1 MKLLGGTY
9 NKTKRSS
16 FYLPDDNVYL
26 GNVSYNLGYF
36 YYSTKNRTLS
46 ETASFQDFYVSF
58 NNNKIYGI
66 TDVGDAIFQYKINN
80 PEDVSTITLVDTLT
94 TSTQD
99 SAPSSV
105 FFSTD
110 GAKAYILG
118 DTNNTIYQYTLS
130 TPWDIT
136 SGSYSNKSFSV
147 SSQDT
152 TPTGIAFSVDGSKC
166 YVVGA
171 TNGVIFQYTLSTAWD
186 ISTTSYSNKSFS
198 VRAYDTSPQGIS
210 FKSDGT
216 KFYLVGAITNIVY
229 QFTLIT
235 DWDISTAISDL
246 KVGAVASQDTTPN
259 SIFFKPDGTK
269 VYVAGA
275 TNNTIYQY
283 TLSTAWD
290 VSTLSY
296 DNKSLNV
303 SGWDSVLTCVFLKSD
318 GTKLYFGGD
327 TNDRIRSYTLKTAW
341 DISTAYYQLNSNPQE
356 STPWGLDFS
365 SDGTKAYIVGSGSD
379 AIYQYTLDT
388 PWDTNTAFY
397 SGKSFSVLSQDT
409 TAVGVKF
416 SSDGTKAFIIG
427 DTNNAVYQYTLST
440 AWDISTASY
449 ASKSLGIGTQDILP
463 TDLAFSSDG
472 TKLYMV
478 GDTNN
483 TIYQYTLSTAWDLTG
498 ATYATKSFSVN
509 TQSTGPAGIAF
520 SSDGTKF
527 YLSTFATANIFQY
540 GLTTAWD
547 ISTASYASKSL
558 LFSSYDT
565 TAVAVSINS
574 DGTKLAAL
582 GVNTKTVFS
591 FTLSTAYDLA
601 TASYNSPESYS
612 TSPLDTGLTG
622 VAFNN
627 DGTLMYTNG
636 DGNDRVF
643 QYKLS
648 TAWNVSTAIP
658 FRQIWGIGSQEPI
671 PHDLTFS
678 TDGTKAYVSGASAV
692 FQYNLSSAWNISTA
706 IYASKSFTT
715 STQDTAS
722 RAIAFSSDGTIFYMA
737 GQTTDSVYQYTLS
750 TAWDISTASYAS
762 KSLGI
767 SAREITVTG
776 IYFKSDG
783 TSLYVMGDTSD
794 RVDQF
799 NLTTAWDIST
809 ATYASK
815 TFSISGQEANV
826 SALFFK
832 SDGSSFYIVGT
843 TNDTIYQYSLTL
855 SWDISTAS
863 YSGKSYLITNLE
875 ATSSGL
881 FFSSDGTSCYILGNT
896 SDTINQLNLAIPWDI
911 SSANIGY
918 LNVNT
923 QDTSILDLCF
933 NSLGTRLYVIGNTN
947 DRIYQYNLSVP
958 WNVGSATFATSVLI
972 TKQETFPTGIFLS
985 DNGTRIY
992 VVGGTND
999 TIYSYI
1005 LNTPY
1010 ELSSIYIPA
1019 SPSLNDTSVRDIC
1032 FNSSGSKF
1040 YITGATGQA
1049 VYQWNLSTDWDVT
1062 TATYPTKSFSVTF
1075 QGTPTGVFLN
1085 SAGTRIYALAGNLF
1099 QYDLLT
1105 NEDASTAQKNWTSIS
1120 TQESSASGL
1129 TFSTDGTKVYI
1140 IGQSNDTIYQYNL
1153 SIAWNINSATY
1164 ANKFFGIGTL
1174 DATPTSL
1181 TFSEDGLKAFF
1192 SGSTNDRIYE
1202 LILTIAWDISTAYYR
1217 KNLSV
1222 ASQDGLMN
1230 GAVFGNNGLNLY
1242 IIGDSNNTIYQ
1253 YNLTTAYDLFTA
1265 TYSTKSFS
1273 VSSFD
1278 GTLQGL
1284 VISTD
1289 GKQIFVLGDD
1299 SNRVYQFSLSTAW
1312 DLSTAYAIFNK
1323 RYGPLGR
1330 ETSPQGLTF
1339 GDSGTK
1345 LYIVGTGTTTNS
1357 TVYQFTLSS
1366 PYEVSTA
1373 TYANKSYFLS
1383 FATLPTAISF
1393 NTTGTKMY
1401 ALSSG
1406 SDIIRE
1412 YRLATA
1418 WDVSTATNPYYFRSI
1433 STQTTTPVEVQIGD
1447 SGTKMYVAS
1456 SSAIYQYTLS
1466 TPNLIT
1472 SATYANKLSNFST
1485 SYESSIT
1492 GFYFKDDGSK
1502 VFVNGTSNDRVG
1514 EYTLT
1519 TPWDI
1524 STTTPPWKTLYLG
1537 GRDLSP
1543 QDIFFGD
1550 SGFKLY
1556 YLGSTNDTIYQY
1568 NLTTAY
1574 DISTATYATKTLSV
1588 GTQETAPAGLAFSSD
1603 GTKAY
1608 IVGST
1613 SDNIRQYTLSTAWDI
1628 STGTYA
1634 SKTLAI
1640 GTQDGN
1646 SSGLAFSSDGT
1657 KAYVLGDFNNV
1668 IYQYTLS
1675 TAWDISTGSYAS
1687 KSISVNALETNPGG
1701 ISFKPDG
1708 TKLYIIGGSVD
1719 SVYQYTLSTAWDIST
1734 ASSDSK
1740 STNLTFN
1747 DAAPNGLAFNDS
1759 GTKCY
1764 MLGSTGSNLY
1774 EYPVGTAWDAST
1786 INNGY
1791 IGILSQDTTSQ
1802 AIFFKPDGTRM
1813 YMLGATQDRIFE
1825 YNLAVAW
1832 QVSTAV
1838 YSRQSITLTETS
1850 GVGVYFSSDGTKFF
1864 IVGGTNDRIYQYNMS
1879 TAWDVTTASLNSFS
1893 VSVVNDD
1900 SVPAGL
1906 AFDSTGS
1913 NVYMLGATNNA
1924 VYQYPLESNWDV
1936 RAINVGFLIVS
1947 SQDTAPEGMCFSNDG
1962 SKIYYVGSSNTTK
1975 YIYQYD
1981 LFVPFLLS
1989 SATYT
1994 KQSGITMSGYDT
2006 VTRGVEISSDGTKI
2020 YMLGSTND
2028 SIYQFNLS
2036 TPNDVGNI
2044 TFAQSRSLV
2053 PLTNDPSDLRFNND
2067 GTKLYVISSN
2077 DFLYQFE
2084 LTTAYDLSTIITGYS
2099 GATVINTQDATPT
2112 DIAFSSDGTK
2122 CYALGDGNNTIYQYT
2137 LSTPWNIS
2145 SFSYASKTLAIG
2157 TQEVAPTGLT
2167 FSSDGTKCYV
2177 IGTTN
2182 NTIFQYT
2189 LSTAWDISTGSYA
2202 SKSFSVAVHDTLCTG
2217 LIFNNSGTKVFV
2229 CQQSA
2234 DRILEYELSTAWDIS
2249 TAYIGYLNIVSQE
2262 NDARGISFDNT
2273 GKKLF
2278 LIGAQNNRI
2287 IQYDLS
2293 TSYYL
2298 ATAILNAN
2306 SFFNISTSSVG
2317 ISDTVL
2323 TNVSFNEN
2331 GSKLF
2336 VYGQTNNKLY
2346 QFNVAF
2352 N

>member
-36 YYSTKNRTLS
+36 YYSAKNKTLS
-46 ETASFQDFYVSF
+46 ENSSFQDFYVSF

-66 TDVGDAIFQYKINN
+66 TDAGDAIFQYKINN
-80 PEDVSTITLVDTLT
+80 PEDVSTISLVDTLT
-94 TSTQD
+94 ISTQD

-110 GAKAYILG
+110 GTKAYILG

-186 ISTTSYSNKSFS
+186 ISTASYSNKSFS

-216 KFYLVGAITNIVY
+216 KFYLVGSITNIVY
-229 QFTLIT
+229 QFTLTT
-235 DWDISTAISDL
+235 DWDISTSISDL
-246 KVGAVASQDTTPN
+246 KVGVVASQDATPY

-275 TNNTIYQY
+275 TSNTIYQY

-303 SGWDSVLTCVFLKSD
+303 SGWETILTCVFLKSD
-318 GTKLYFGGD
+318 GTKLYFGGEIY
-327 TNDRIRSYTLKTAW
+327 DRIRSYTLKTAW

-397 SGKSFSVLSQDT
+397 SGKSFSVLSQDP

-483 TIYQYTLSTAWDLTG
+483 TIYQYTLPTAWDLTG
-498 ATYATKSFSVN
+498 ATYATKSFSVG
-509 TQSTGPAGIAF
+509 TQSTVPAGIAF

-527 YLSTFATANIFQY
+527 YLSTLATANIFQY

-558 LFSSYDT
+558 AFSSFDSNAT
-565 TAVAVSINS
+565 AVSINS
-574 DGTKLAAL
+574 DGTKLAVL
-582 GVNTKTVFS
+582 GLSTRTVYS

-601 TASYNSPESYS
+601 TASYNSPESYATNS
-612 TSPLDTGLTG
+612 LDSSLSG

-627 DGTLMYTNG
+627 DGTLLYTSG
-636 DGNDRVF
+636 DTNDRIY

-658 FRQIWGIGSQEPI
+658 NRQTFLVSGQEGTSN
-671 PHDLTFS
+671 DLRFS
-678 TDGTKAYVSGASAV
+678 SDGTKAYVSGSSTI

-706 IYASKSFTT
+706 TYASKSLST
-715 STQDTAS
+715 SGQDTGS
-722 RAIAFSSDGTIFYMA
+722 RGIAFKDDGTKVYMV
-737 GQTTDSVYQYTLS
+737 GITNDSIYQYSLS
-750 TAWDISTASYAS
+750 TAWDISTGTYES
-762 KSLGI
+762 KSLVVSG
-767 SAREITVTG
+767 RENNPQA
-776 IYFKSDG
+776 IYFNNDG
-783 TSLYVMGDTSD
+783 TSVYVVGDTND
-794 RVDQF
+794 RIDQF
-799 NLTTAWDIST
+799 NLSTPWDIST
-809 ATYASK
+809 GSYASK
-815 TFSISGQEANV
+815 TFTILSQEGSV
-826 SALFFK
+826 TSLFFT
-832 SDGSSFYIVGT
+832 SDGSGVYILGT
-843 TNDTIYQYSLTL
+843 GADTIYQYSLSL
-855 SWDISTAS
+855 AWDISTAS
-863 YSGKSYLITNLE
+863 YTGKSYPVGTLE
-875 ATSSGL
+875 GTPTGL
-881 FFSSDGTSCYILGNT
+881 HFSSDGTSCYILGQTN
-896 SDTINQLNLAIPWDI
+896 DTINQLNLAIPWDI

-918 LNVNT
+918 LNVNS
-923 QDTSILDLCF
+923 QDSAILDLCF
-933 NSLGTRLYVIGNTN
+933 NSLGTRLYVIGNLN

-958 WNVGSATFATSVLI
+958 WNVGSATFSTFVSI
-972 TKQETFPTGIFLS
+972 TKQENIPAGIFLS
-985 DNGTRIY
+985 DDGTRIY

-1010 ELSSIYIPA
+1010 ELSSIYIPT

-1040 YITGATGQA
+1040 YITGATSQA
-1049 VYQWNLSTDWDVT
+1049 VYQWDLSTAWDVT

-1085 SAGTRIYALAGNLF
+1085 SAGTRIYALTGNLF
-1099 QYDLLT
+1099 QYDLST
-1105 NEDASTAQKNWTSIS
+1105 TEDASTAQKNWFSIFS
-1120 TQESSASGL
+1120 QESSASGL

-1140 IGQSNDTIYQYNL
+1140 IGQSSDTIYQYTL
-1153 SIAWNINSATY
+1153 STAWNINTAIY
-1164 ANKFFGIGTL
+1164 ANKSFSINAL
-1174 DATPTSL
+1174 DTTPTSL
-1181 TFSEDGLKAFF
+1181 TFSEDGFKAFF
-1192 SGSTNDRIYE
+1192 SGSTSDRIYE
-1202 LILTIAWDISTAYYR
+1202 LILSTAWDISTAYYR

-1222 ASQDGLMN
+1222 GSQDGIMT

-1242 IIGDSNNTIYQ
+1242 IMGDNNNRIYQ

-1265 TYSTKSFS
+1265 TYSSKSLL
-1273 VSSFD
+1273 VSAFE
-1278 GTLQGL
+1278 GTFVGL
-1284 VISTD
+1284 FISTD

-1299 SNRVYQFSLSTAW
+1299 NNRVYQCSLTTAW
-1312 DLSTAYAIFNK
+1312 DVSTGYTVFNK
-1323 RYGPLGR
+1323 RYNPLAR
-1330 ETSPQGLTF
+1330 ETTPQGLTL

-1406 SDIIRE
+1406 SDVIRE

-1418 WDVSTATNPYYFRSI
+1418 WDVSTATNPYYSRSI
-1433 STQTTTPVEVQIGD
+1433 SAQTTGPVEVQIGD
-1447 SGTKMYVAS
+1447 SGTKMYIAS
-1456 SSAIYQYTLS
+1456 SSTIYQYTLS

-1472 SATYANKLSNFST
+1472 SATYANKTSNFST
-1485 SYESSIT
+1485 SFESTIT

-1502 VFVNGTSNDRVG
+1502 VFVNGTGSDRVG

-1524 STTTPPWKTLYLG
+1524 STTIPPWKTLLLSA
-1537 GRDLSP
+1537 RDGTA

-1574 DISTATYATKTLSV
+1574 DISTATYASKSLSV
-1588 GTQETAPAGLAFSSD
+1588 NAQETTPTGLAFSSD

-1608 IVGST
+1608 IVGSI

-1640 GTQDGN
+1640 GTQDGA

-1657 KAYVLGDFNNV
+1657 KAYVIGDTNNT
-1668 IYQYTLS
+1668 IYQYNLS

-1687 KSISVNALETNPGG
+1687 KSFGVGGIETSPSG

-1708 TKLYIIGGSVD
+1708 TKLYFIGASAD
-1719 SVYQYTLSTAWDIST
+1719 TVYQYTLSTAWDIST
-1734 ASSDSK
+1734 ASTDSK
-1740 STNLTFN
+1740 STNLAFN
-1747 DAAPNGLAFNDS
+1747 DTTPVGLAFNDS

-1764 MLGSTGSNLY
+1764 MLGGTGIILY

-1802 AIFFKPDGTRM
+1802 AIYFKPDGTRM
-1813 YMLGATQDRIFE
+1813 YMLGASNDRVFE
-1825 YNLAVAW
+1825 YNLSVAW

-1838 YSRQSITLTETS
+1838 YSRQSVSLVETTA
-1850 GVGVYFSSDGTKFF
+1850 VGIYFSSDGTKFF
-1864 IVGGTNDRIYQYNMS
+1864 IVGTVNDRIYQYNMS
-1879 TAWDVTTASLNSFS
+1879 TAWDVTTASVNSFS
-1893 VSVVNDD
+1893 ISILNEDSSSV
-1900 SVPAGL
+1900 GL

-1936 RAINVGFLIVS
+1936 RAINVGFLTVS

-1962 SKIYYVGSSNTTK
+1962 SKIYYVGITNTTK

-1981 LFVPFLLS
+1981 LSVPFLLS

-1994 KQSGITMSGYDT
+1994 KQSGISISTYDT
-2006 VTRGVEISSDGTKI
+2006 TPRGVEISPDGTKI
-2020 YMLGSTND
+2020 YMVGSSTD

-2036 TPNDVGNI
+2036 TPNDVGNM
-2044 TFAQSRSLV
+2044 TFAHTRSITALSSE
-2053 PLTNDPSDLRFNND
+2053 PSDLRFNND
-2067 GTKLYVISSN
+2067 GTKLYVLSTSVE
-2077 DFLYQFE
+2077 LYQFE

-2099 GATVINTQDATPT
+2099 GATVIGTQDTTPT

-2122 CYALGDGNNTIYQYT
+2122 CYAIADANNTIYQYT

-2145 SFSYASKTLAIG
+2145 SFSYASKGLSIG

-2182 NTIFQYT
+2182 NTIYQYN

-2202 SKSFSVAVHDTLCTG
+2202 SKSFSVAVHDTVCTG
-2217 LIFNNSGTKVFV
+2217 LTFNDSGTKVFV
-2229 CQQSA
+2229 CQQIL

-2262 NDARGISFDNT
+2262 NDVRGISFDNS

-2278 LIGAQNNRI
+2278 LVGAQNNRI

-2298 ATAILNAN
+2298 ATASFNATN
-2306 SFFNISTSSVG
+2306 FFNISTSSVG

-2323 TNVSFNEN
+2323 SNVSFNES

-2336 VYGQTNNKLY
+2336 VYGQTNNRLY

-2352 N
+2352 T

>member
-16 FYLPDDNVYL
+16 FYLPDDNIYL
-26 GNVSYNLGYF
+26 GNVSYNLGYY
-36 YYSTKNRTLS
+36 YYSTKNRQLL
-46 ETASFQDFYVSF
+46 ENASFQDFYVSF
-58 NNNKIYGI
+58 NNGKIYGI
-66 TDVGDAIFQYKINN
+66 TDNGDAIFQYKINN
-80 PEDVSTITLVDTLT
+80 LEDVSTITLVDTLT
-94 TSTQD
+94 TITQD

-130 TPWDIT
+130 TPWNIT

-152 TPTGIAFSVDGSKC
+152 APTGIAFSVDGSKC
-166 YVVGA
+166 YVVGDIND
-171 TNGVIFQYTLSTAWD
+171 TIYQYTLSTAWD
-186 ISTTSYSNKSFS
+186 ISTASYSNKSFS
-198 VRAYDTSPQGIS
+198 VRTYDTSPQGIF

-246 KVGAVASQDTTPN
+246 KVGAVASQDTNPN

-269 VYVAGA
+269 VYVAGD
-275 TNNTIYQY
+275 TNDTIYQY

-341 DISTAYYQLNSNPQE
+341 DISTAYYQLNSTPQE
-356 STPWGLDFS
+356 NIPLGLDFS
-365 SDGTKAYIVGSGSD
+365 SDGTKAYIVGHVSD
-379 AIYQYTLDT
+379 TIYQYTLDT

-409 TAVGVKF
+409 LAMGVKF

-427 DTNNAVYQYTLST
+427 DNSNAVYQYNLTT
-440 AWDISTASY
+440 AYDISTATY
-449 ASKSLGIGTQDILP
+449 ATKTLSVGAQDIAP
-463 TDLAFSSDG
+463 NDLAFSSDG

-483 TIYQYTLSTAWDLTG
+483 TIYQYTLPTAWDLTG
-498 ATYATKSFSVN
+498 ATYATKSFSVS
-509 TQSTGPAGIAF
+509 TQSTNPAGISF

-527 YLSTFATANIFQY
+527 YLSTYGSPTSTIFQY

-558 LFSSYDT
+558 AISFDSN
-565 TAVAVSINS
+565 ANAVSINS
-574 DGTKLAAL
+574 DGTKLAVL
-582 GVNTKTVFS
+582 GTNTRTVFS

-601 TASYNSPESYS
+601 TASYNSPELYITNS
-612 TSPLDTGLTG
+612 LDAGLSG
-622 VAFNN
+622 IAFNN
-627 DGTLMYTNG
+627 DGTLLYTSG
-636 DGNDRVF
+636 DINDRIY

-648 TAWNVSTAIP
+648 TAWDVSKAIP
-658 FRQIWGIGSQEPI
+658 NRQTFIVLTQEATPN
-671 PHDLTFS
+671 DLRFS
-678 TDGTKAYVSGASAV
+678 LDGTKAYVSGQSTI

-706 IYASKSFTT
+706 TYASKSLSTSGQDTT
-715 STQDTAS
+715 S
-722 RAIAFSSDGTIFYMA
+722 RGIAFKDDGTKVYMV
-737 GQTTDSVYQYTLS
+737 GITNDSIYQYSLS
-750 TAWDISTASYAS
+750 TAWDISTGTYES
-762 KSLGI
+762 KSLVVSG
-767 SAREITVTG
+767 RENNPQA
-776 IYFKSDG
+776 IYFKNDG
-783 TSLYVMGDTSD
+783 TSVYVVGDTND
-794 RVDQF
+794 RIDQF
-799 NLTTAWDIST
+799 NLSTPWDIST
-809 ATYASK
+809 GSYASK
-815 TFSISGQEANV
+815 TFTIFSQESAV
-826 SALFFK
+826 TALFFTSNG
-832 SDGSSFYIVGT
+832 SDVYILGT
-843 TNDTIYQYSLTL
+843 GADTIYQYSLSL
-855 SWDISTAS
+855 AWDISTAS
-863 YSGKSYLITNLE
+863 YTGKSYSVGTLE
-875 ATSSGL
+875 TAPTGL
-881 FFSSDGTSCYILGNT
+881 HFSSDGTSCYILGQVN
-896 SDTINQLNLAIPWDI
+896 DIINQLNLAIPWDI
-911 SSANIGY
+911 SSANMGF
-918 LNVNT
+918 LSVST
-923 QDTSILDLCF
+923 QDTSPLDLCF
-933 NSLGTRLYVIGNTN
+933 NSLGTRLYVIGNVN

-958 WNVGSATFATSVLI
+958 WNVGSATFSTSVLI
-972 TKQETFPTGIFLS
+972 TKQETSPTGIFLS

-992 VVGGTND
+992 IVGVTND
-999 TIYSYI
+999 SIYSYI

-1019 SPSLNDTSVRDIC
+1019 SPSLNDTTVRDIC

-1040 YITGATGQA
+1040 YITTATSQA
-1049 VYQWNLSTDWDVT
+1049 VYQWDLSTAWDVT
-1062 TATYPTKSFSVTF
+1062 TAAYPTKFFSVAM
-1075 QGTPTGVFLN
+1075 QGIPTGVFLN
-1085 SAGTRIYALAGNLF
+1085 PTGTRIYALASNLF

-1105 NEDASTAQKNWTSIS
+1105 NEDVSTAQKNWISIS

-1140 IGQSNDTIYQYNL
+1140 IGQSSDTIYQYNL
-1153 SIAWNINSATY
+1153 SIAWNINSSTY
-1164 ANKFFGIGTL
+1164 ANKFFSIATL

-1181 TFSEDGLKAFF
+1181 TFSQDGLKAFF

-1202 LILTIAWDISTAYYR
+1202 LILKIAWDISTAYYR

-1242 IIGDSNNTIYQ
+1242 MVGDTNNTIYQ

-1265 TYSTKSFS
+1265 TYSSKSLL
-1273 VSSFD
+1273 VSAFE
-1278 GTLQGL
+1278 GTFVGL
-1284 VISTD
+1284 FISTD

-1299 SNRVYQFSLSTAW
+1299 NNRVYQCSLTTAW
-1312 DLSTAYAIFNK
+1312 DVSTGYTVFNK
-1323 RYGPLGR
+1323 RYNPLAR
-1330 ETSPQGLTF
+1330 ESSPQGLTF

-1345 LYIVGTGTTTNS
+1345 LYIVGTGNTTNS
-1357 TVYQFTLSS
+1357 IVYQFTLSTA
-1366 PYEVSTA
+1366 YEVSTA
-1373 TYANKSYFLS
+1373 TYAFKSYSLS
-1383 FATLPTAISF
+1383 NATNPVAISF

-1401 ALSSG
+1401 ALSS
-1406 SDIIRE
+1406 SYDVIRE
-1412 YRLATA
+1412 YKLATA
-1418 WDVSTATNPYYFRSI
+1418 WDVSTATNPYYSRSI
-1433 STQTTTPVEVQIGD
+1433 STQTTGPVEVEIGD
-1447 SGTKMYVAS
+1447 SGTKMYIAS
-1456 SSAIYQYTLS
+1456 NSTIYQYTLS

-1472 SATYANKLSNFST
+1472 SATYANKTSNFST
-1485 SYESSIT
+1485 SFESTIT

-1502 VFVNGTSNDRVG
+1502 VFVNGTGSDRVG
-1514 EYTLT
+1514 EYILT

-1524 STTTPPWKTLYLG
+1524 STTIPPWKTLYLG
-1537 GRDLSP
+1537 GRDTNA

-1550 SGFKLY
+1550 SGFKFY
-1556 YLGSTNDTIYQY
+1556 YLGSSNNTIYQY

-1588 GTQETAPAGLAFSSD
+1588 GTQETYSTGLAFSSD

-1608 IVGST
+1608 IVGSNY
-1613 SDNIRQYTLSTAWDI
+1613 DNIRQYTLSTAWDI

-1634 SKTLAI
+1634 SKTLSI
-1640 GTQDGN
+1640 INQDT
-1646 SSGLAFSSDGT
+1646 SSTGLAFSSDGT
-1657 KAYVLGDFNNV
+1657 KAYVLGDNTNTAF
-1668 IYQYTLS
+1668 QYTLS
-1675 TAWDISTGSYAS
+1675 TAWDISTGFYAS
-1687 KSISVNALETNPGG
+1687 KAISLAETNPGG

-1708 TKLYIIGGSVD
+1708 TKLYIIGSTYD
-1719 SVYQYTLSTAWDIST
+1719 TVYQYTLSTAWDIST
-1734 ASSDSK
+1734 ASNDFK

-1747 DAAPNGLAFNDS
+1747 DSTPNGLAFNNS

-1764 MLGSTGSNLY
+1764 VLGSSGINLY
-1774 EYPVGTAWDAST
+1774 EYSVGTAWDAST

-1791 IGILSQDTTSQ
+1791 INILPEDTSSQ

-1813 YMLGATQDRIFE
+1813 YMLGASQDKIFE
-1825 YNLAVAW
+1825 YNLLIAW

-1838 YSRQSITLTETS
+1838 FSRFSTSLTEIN
-1850 GVGVYFSSDGTKFF
+1850 GGGLYFSSDGTKFF
-1864 IVGGTNDRIYQYNMS
+1864 IVGNNNDRIYQYNMS
-1879 TAWDVTTASLNSFS
+1879 TAWDVTTASVNSFS
-1893 VSVVNDD
+1893 ISILNEDSFSV
-1900 SVPAGL
+1900 GL

-1913 NVYMLGATNNA
+1913 NVYMLGATNNT
-1924 VYQYPLESNWDV
+1924 VYQYQLESNWDV
-1936 RAINVGFLIVS
+1936 RAINVGFLSVI

-1962 SKIYYVGSSNTTK
+1962 SKIYYVGISNTTK

-1981 LFVPFLLS
+1981 LSVPFLIS

-1994 KQSGITMSGYDT
+1994 KQSGINISTYDT
-2006 VTRGVEISSDGTKI
+2006 TPRGVEISPDGTKI
-2020 YMLGSTND
+2020 YMVGSNTD

-2036 TPNDVGNI
+2036 TPNDVGNM
-2044 TFAQSRSLV
+2044 TFAHTRSITALS
-2053 PLTNDPSDLRFNND
+2053 TEPSDLRFNND
-2067 GTKLYVISSN
+2067 GTKLYVLSTSVE
-2077 DFLYQFE
+2077 LYQFE

-2099 GATVINTQDATPT
+2099 GATVIGTQDTTPT

-2122 CYALGDGNNTIYQYT
+2122 CYAIADANNTIYQYT

-2145 SFSYASKTLAIG
+2145 SFLYASKLLPTVE
-2157 TQEVAPTGLT
+2157 TSPTGLA

-2182 NTIFQYT
+2182 NTIYQYT

-2202 SKSFSVAVHDTLCTG
+2202 SKLFSVAVHDTICTG
-2217 LIFNNSGTKVFV
+2217 LTFNDSGTKVFV
-2229 CQQSA
+2229 CQQIS
-2234 DRILEYELSTAWDIS
+2234 DRILEYELLTAWDIS

-2262 NDARGISFDNT
+2262 NDVRGISFDNS

-2278 LIGAQNNRI
+2278 LVGAQNNRI

-2298 ATAILNAN
+2298 ATAIFNAN
-2306 SFFNISTSSVG
+2306 DFFNISTSSVG
-2317 ISDTVL
+2317 ISDTIL
-2323 TNVSFNEN
+2323 ANVSFNEN